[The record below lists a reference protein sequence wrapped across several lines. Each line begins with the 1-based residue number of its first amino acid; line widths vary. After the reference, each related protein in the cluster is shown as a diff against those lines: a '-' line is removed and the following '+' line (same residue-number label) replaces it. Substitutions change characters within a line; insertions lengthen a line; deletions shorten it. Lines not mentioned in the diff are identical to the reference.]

1 MFSMLRMGF
10 QGGSPGSSFGATH
23 FPMPLCTEPPGQAQ
37 PSLVQT
43 RSPLQQVPLQGS
55 LPSSHFFTQAF
66 RVPKKLLS
74 QTSPLAQQRVSPHCF
89 PGQVQS
95 PSSEPQ
101 ISPTRQHQPRRI
113 GSFWLFVQRLFAW
126 APMLQN
132 LVMLLL
138 GEGPPG

>member
-1 MFSMLRMGF
+1 MGF
-10 QGGSPGSSFGATH
+10 QGGSPGSSFGDTH
-23 FPMPLCTEPPGQAQ
+23 FPMPLCTEPEGQAQ

-66 RVPKKLLS
+66 RLPKKLLS
-74 QTSPLAQQRVSPHCF
+74 QTSPLAQQRVSPHCT

-101 ISPTRQHQPRRI
+101 ISPTRQHHPSLI
-113 GSFWLFVQRLFAW
+113 AWGSYDVQKLEAV
-126 APMLQN
+126 ALMLQY
-132 LVMLLL
+132 LVMY
-138 GEGPPG
+138 GFGWGPPG